1 MLRNLGPLTGR
12 LSRADLEICPGWEAS
27 WAEAYQA
34 DPAALAT
41 IRVHSADVEVL
52 IFNATWCPDCRR
64 EVPRFFKALDQA
76 GLSALPL
83 TLLGLDRTLRDAEGL
98 AAQWGIKA
106 VPTFIFL
113 RDGAELGRIVER
125 PTSTLEG
132 DIARILAPGA
142 PPR

>member
-1 MLRNLGPLTGR
+1 MLRNLAPLTGR
-12 LSRADLEICPGWEAS
+12 LSRADLESCPGWEAS
-27 WAEAYQA
+27 WAEAYRA

-41 IRVHSADVEVL
+41 IGAHAGGLEAL

-64 EVPRFFKALDQA
+64 EVPRFFKILDQA
-76 GLSALPL
+76 GLGGLPI

-98 AAQWGIKA
+98 AAQWGVRA

-113 RDGAELGRIVER
+113 RAGGELGRIVER
-125 PTSTLEG
+125 PATTLEG
-132 DIARILAPGA
+132 DIARILAAGN